1 MALPDPGASRAV
13 LVGVDKYRH
22 LPSLRPVGR
31 GRDRLAELLRDPTV
45 WGLDQR
51 HVTVLGAQ
59 ASRDVILTAVKRA
72 ARETTDTFLLY
83 FAGHG
88 LRSRGGSAQQ
98 LHLALTGADDEHPQ
112 IGSIAYHDIR
122 DILTAGHQARRRIVL
137 LDCCYSGLAG
147 GMGQQAAPR
156 EELQQAAIEGSY
168 LLTSASSTQRAFA
181 HDGRPYPE
189 FTGAL
194 IGVLEQGIP
203 SAGPELTLDQTWRA
217 ARATLLRRGDP
228 EPQQFGQNAAG
239 QLPWVRNRAHDA
251 PAAGGFRAR
260 GPQVSTAR
268 RRKAARVLRVLGV
281 PLVTLALAT
290 PVIPEN
296 PPTQGTDDRASGGR
310 SAAPRVRP
318 SSVVVPSTSPTPSAS
333 PTPSSGK
340 TPKQPGPD
348 PTPRTHSGDKGV
360 RVSLARSYVGQSG
373 FLSAVAYAPDGRLIA
388 GGSEDG
394 SIYLWNADTAK
405 RVRILSGHSDRITSL
420 AFDPGSSTLAS
431 ASGDRTVRLWDVS
444 SGTSRHTLS
453 HPGEVYSVA
462 FSPDGGTLV
471 SGGQGDAVRLW
482 SVSDGSAL
490 ETFDDQKEDVLAV
503 AFSPD
508 GESVLSGSYD
518 RSAAEYDVGGS
529 WTWRDEKLS
538 SDAITAVAYGPK
550 DYVRAAGGYDKVIR
564 TWTGPDSGTK
574 TFKGHTESITA
585 LAFSPDGKILA
596 SAGLDAI
603 RLWDAQKATP
613 LRTIPG
619 AGSTMDIAF
628 SPDGTH
634 LAGVSGRAVQL
645 WSITR

>member
-45 WGLDQR
+45 WGLEQR

-59 ASRDVILTAVKRA
+59 ASRDDILTAIKQA

-88 LRSRGGSAQQ
+88 LRGRGGSAQQ
-98 LHLALTGADDEHPQ
+98 LHLALTNADDEHPQ

-122 DILTAGHQARRRIVL
+122 DILTAGHQARRKIVL

-147 GMGQQAAPR
+147 GMGRQAAPR
-156 EELQQAAIEGSY
+156 EELHQAAIEGSY
-168 LLTSASSTQRAFA
+168 LLTSASSTQLAFA

-194 IGVLEQGIP
+194 IAVLEQGIR

-217 ARATLLRRGDP
+217 TRAILLRRGAP

-239 QLPWVRNRAHDA
+239 RLPWVRNRAHGA
-251 PAAGGFRAR
+251 PPEADPQARSLKAAT
-260 GPQVSTAR
+260 VR
-268 RRKAARVLRVLGV
+268 RRKAERALRVLGM
-281 PLVTLALAT
+281 PLVMLALAT
-290 PVIPEN
+290 PVIPGN
-296 PPTQGTDDRASGGR
+296 PPVQGTDGRASGGH
-310 SAAPRVRP
+310 SAAPRVQP
-318 SSVVVPSTSPTPSAS
+318 SSAVVPSTSPTPGTSRT
-333 PTPSSGK
+333 PPSST
-340 TPKQPGPD
+340 TPKQHGPN
-348 PTPRTHSGDKGV
+348 PTSRTSSAESGV
-360 RVSLARSYVGQSG
+360 RVSLARSYVGQTA

-431 ASGDRTVRLWDVS
+431 ASDDKTVRLWDLS
-444 SGTSRHTLS
+444 SGESRHTLS
-453 HPGEVYSVA
+453 HPGQVYSVA
-462 FSPDGGTLV
+462 FSPDGGMLV

-482 SVSDGSAL
+482 SVSDGSAR

-508 GESVLSGSYD
+508 GETVLSGSYD
-518 RSAAEYDVGGS
+518 RSAAEYDVGGRWS
-529 WTWRDEKLS
+529 WRDENLS
-538 SDAITAVAYGPK
+538 SDAITAVAYGPE

-564 TWTGPDSGTK
+564 TWTGPESGMK
-574 TFKGHTESITA
+574 EFKGHTESITA
-585 LAFSPDGKILA
+585 LAFSPDGEILA

-603 RLWDAQKATP
+603 RLWDARKATP
-613 LRTIPG
+613 LKAIPG
-619 AGSTMDIAF
+619 ADGPMDIAF
-628 SPDGTH
+628 SPDGKY
-634 LAGVSGRAVQL
+634 LASVSGKAVQL

>member
-13 LVGVDKYRH
+13 LIGVDKYRH

-45 WGLDQR
+45 WGLEQR
-51 HVTVLGAQ
+51 HVAVLGAQ
-59 ASRDVILTAVKRA
+59 ASRDDILTAVKRA

-88 LRSRGGSAQQ
+88 LRGRGGSARQ
-98 LHLALTGADDEHPQ
+98 LHLALTNADDEHPQ
-112 IGSIAYHDIR
+112 IGSIAYDDIR
-122 DILTAGHQARRRIVL
+122 DILTAGHRARRKIVL

-147 GMGQQAAPR
+147 GMGQRAAPR
-156 EELQQAAIEGSY
+156 EELHQAAIEGSY
-168 LLTSASSTQRAFA
+168 LLTSASSTQLAFA
-181 HDGRPYPE
+181 HDDRPYPE

-194 IGVLEQGIP
+194 IAVLERGIR

-217 ARATLLRRGDP
+217 ARAMCLRRGAP

-239 QLPWVRNRAHDA
+239 RLPWVRNRAYGA
-251 PAAGGFRAR
+251 PAEADPRAR
-260 GPQVSTAR
+260 RPKAAVAR
-268 RRKAARVLRVLGV
+268 RRKAERTLRVLGM
-281 PLVTLALAT
+281 PLVMLALAT

-296 PPTQGTDDRASGGR
+296 PPVQGTDDRASGGR
-310 SAAPRVRP
+310 SAEPRVRP
-318 SSVVVPSTSPTPSAS
+318 SSAVVPGTPRAPGASLTPSGS
-333 PTPSSGK
+333 T
-340 TPKQPGPD
+340 TPKQRGPD
-348 PTPRTHSGDKGV
+348 PTARTNPEEKGV
-360 RVSLARSYVGQSG
+360 RVWLARSYVGEDA
-373 FLSAVAYAPDGRLIA
+373 FLSAVAYAPDGRLVA

-394 SIYLWNADTAK
+394 SIYLWNAATAE

-431 ASGDRTVRLWDVS
+431 ASDDKTVRLWDLS
-444 SGTSRHTLS
+444 SGESRHTLS
-453 HPGEVYSVA
+453 HPGQVYSVA

-482 SVSDGSAL
+482 SVSDGSAR
-490 ETFDDQKEDVLAV
+490 ETFHDQKEDVLAV

-508 GESVLSGSYD
+508 GEMVLSGSYD
-518 RSAAEYDVGGS
+518 RSAAEYDVGGR

-538 SDAITAVAYGPK
+538 SDAITAVAYSPK

-564 TWTGPDSGTK
+564 TWTGPESGTK
-574 TFKGHTESITA
+574 VFKGHTESITA
-585 LAFSPDGKILA
+585 LAFSPDGEVLA

-603 RLWDAQKATP
+603 RLWDARRAT
-613 LRTIPG
+613 LLALVQGPG
-619 AGSTMDIAF
+619 SSMDIAF
-628 SPDGTH
+628 SPDGKY
-634 LAGVSGRAVQL
+634 LAGADGKAVQL